1 MNAFVTIHKQKKVD
15 RISLHDREIKEITS
29 LLENGKNVFLCGAA
43 GVGKTF
49 VLNKILDETNSIEI
63 YDEVLRKKDIFISTI
78 KNSNMHAYIDDYES
92 DTAYKS
98 IVETICE
105 GGRVTKK
112 PLLVTS
118 KNVHMLPNFKLVF
131 LPKRK
136 PETIQWLNKNHPRS
150 KIASEK
156 CKGNIGNYFNYLEYS
171 DEKDIFKS
179 SKDIIED
186 FFCKPGTVDIEET
199 IHEHGH
205 IWGAVHENYLG
216 SNPEHPDKIMHALIN
231 ADTFDTE
238 LYKGEWDFMPYF
250 VLYAMKIP
258 KIYTGNT
265 LVEPGTIRPGSAWT
279 KYGNQKMREQKIRS
293 IQCRSHTK
301 MNHHEFMLLR
311 EYAQKGDVSK
321 FKEYNLTPQDFD
333 VMNHLGLQNKL
344 KQREVTKIKKMIKED
359 GLN

>member
-1 MNAFVTIHKQKKVD
+1 
-15 RISLHDREIKEITS
+15 
-29 LLENGKNVFLCGAA
+29 
-43 GVGKTF
+43 
-49 VLNKILDETNSIEI
+49 
-63 YDEVLRKKDIFISTI
+63 
-78 KNSNMHAYIDDYES
+78 
-92 DTAYKS
+92 
-98 IVETICE
+98 VETICE

-112 PLLVTS
+112 PLIVTS

-156 CKGNIGNYFNYLEYS
+156 CKGNIGNYFNYLEYN
-171 DEKDIFKS
+171 DDKDIFKS
-179 SKDIIED
+179 SKEIIED

-216 SNPEHPDKIMHALIN
+216 ANPEHPDKIMHALIS

-258 KIYTGNT
+258 KIYTRNT
-265 LVEPGTIRPGSAWT
+265 LIEPDTIRPGSAWT

-293 IQCRSHTK
+293 IQVRSHTNMK
-301 MNHHEFMLLR
+301 QHEFMLLR
-311 EYAQKGDVSK
+311 EYAKKGDVSK

-359 GLN
+359 SLN